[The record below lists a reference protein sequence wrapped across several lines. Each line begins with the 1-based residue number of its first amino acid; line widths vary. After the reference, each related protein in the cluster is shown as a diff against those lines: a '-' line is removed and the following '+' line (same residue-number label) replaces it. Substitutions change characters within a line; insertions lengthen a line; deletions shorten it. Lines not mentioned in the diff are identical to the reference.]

1 MTLIAAP
8 NAVTEAMYVVPAVAK
23 MVPKVAKIVTV
34 ASIVSRGT
42 VIRPD
47 PSAAPSAM
55 ETLTGA
61 SPIVAEATR
70 VAVSAADASAMVSAA
85 TRVAVSATDAGA
97 GVAAA
102 TVLSMTA
109 PRVSQLHTTNRNGCC
124 VAAVPKSP
132 RRGW

>member
-8 NAVTEAMYVVPAVAK
+8 NAVTEAMYVATAVAK

-34 ASIVSRGT
+34 ALVVSHGT

-55 ETLTGA
+55 ETVTGA